1 MGHWCRTQWSHIAN
15 MAELGLKK
23 KEIDAIE
30 FAFDVYDF
38 KGDGKVDAF
47 YAGDLIRAC
56 NLNPTLKTITEI
68 GGGQAKGTKFL
79 GKADIFPMYKACKDS
94 KDQGGF
100 HDFVEI
106 LKLYCT
112 VPYSTIQYCTVQN
125 SNGTFTFLPRKV
137 PGVTLPP
144 KLPFAANFC
153 GCLVVL
159 NVRSSQRIY
168 CLQSVIVTGCD
179 SNTRSHSNTHFVIT
193 AILVISNKPAIECY
207 LLCPP

>member
-1 MGHWCRTQWSHIAN
+1 MGTLGTDFTGAGLHSHTTQVK

-56 NLNPTLKTITEI
+56 NLNPTLKTIAEI
-68 GGGQAKGTKFL
+68 GGTAEKGQKMLTK
-79 GKADIFPMYKACKDS
+79 AEVFPMYKAS

-106 LKLYCT
+106 LKLYDK
-112 VPYSTIQYCTVQN
+112 N
-125 SNGTFTFLPRKV
+125 
-137 PGVTLPP
+137 
-144 KLPFAANFC
+144 
-153 GCLVVL
+153 
-159 NVRSSQRIY
+159 
-168 CLQSVIVTGCD
+168 D
-179 SNTRSHSNTHFVIT
+179 DNTMLAH
-193 AILVISNKPAIECY
+193 
-207 LLCPP
+207 